1 MSQGK
6 IGRATAV
13 LEARVDV
20 RDLANF
26 AKFLI
31 ESGEQVASR
40 SDLVWKAFRSIT
52 ESLKADGQPLFTT
65 TEEAL
70 EYMASLGIGSMNRP
84 GRGSR
89 PMNSFTLAK
98 AVEGERGK
106 EMTVDQLVELIK
118 KGGVKQ

>member
-1 MSQGK
+1 MPQGR

-26 AKFLI
+26 AKFLVD
-31 ESGEQVASR
+31 SGEQVVSR

-52 ESLKADGQPLFTT
+52 ESLKATSQPLFTT
-65 TEEAL
+65 TEEAM

-89 PMNSFTLAK
+89 ALNSFTLAK
-98 AVEGERGK
+98 TVEAERGN
-106 EMTVDQLVELIK
+106 ELTVDELVKMIK
-118 KGGVKQ
+118 EKSK